1 MKAAP
6 SMVDAG
12 LRACWLPGRLLAR
25 LLATRWFSPLALRLG
40 RKLLAGP
47 DAAWPDAAGLDC
59 TEQTLVRDG
68 RPLMR
73 LRLYCRKRRRP
84 RRCR

>member
-40 RKLLAGP
+40 HKLLAGP
-47 DAAWPDAAGLDC
+47 DAAWQDC
-59 TEQTLVRDG
+59 SEQTLVRDG
-68 RPLMR
+68 RPLLR
-73 LRLYCRKRRRP
+73 LRIYCRKRRRP

>member
-25 LLATRWFSPLALRLG
+25 LLATRWFSSLALRLG
-40 RKLLAGP
+40 RKLLAG
-47 DAAWPDAAGLDC
+47 PDAAGLDC

-68 RPLMR
+68 RPLLR
-73 LRLYCRKRRRP
+73 LRIYCRKRRRP

>member
-47 DAAWPDAAGLDC
+47 DAAWPDAAGQDC
-59 TEQTLVRDG
+59 SEQTLVRDG
-68 RPLMR
+68 RPLLR
-73 LRLYCRKRRRP
+73 LRIYCRKRRRP

>member
-1 MKAAP
+1 
-6 SMVDAG
+6 MVDAG

-40 RKLLAGP
+40 RRLLAGL
-47 DAAWPDAAGLDC
+47 DAAGLDSS
-59 TEQTLVRDG
+59 EQTLDREG
-68 RPLMR
+68 RPLFR
-73 LRLYCRKRRRP
+73 LRIYCRKRRRP